1 MSQNILQLDQDKT
14 EVLIIRS
21 KARMENLA
29 SKHEA
34 QGLNPSQE
42 TRNLGV
48 IFDSDL
54 EHMYTVSPKQFFH
67 HLKNLTK
74 VRPFL
79 SLSNKDTIESF
90 YHSQTKLL

>member
-1 MSQNILQLDQDKT
+1 MSQNVLQLNQDKT

-21 KARMENLA
+21 KAQMENLA

-34 QGLNPSQE
+34 QGLKPSQE
-42 TRNLGV
+42 ARNLRV

-54 EHMYTVSPKQFFH
+54 KHMYTVSPNSFFYY
-67 HLKNLTK
+67 LKNLTK

-79 SLSNKDTIESF
+79 SLSKRDTIECF
-90 YHSQTKLL
+90 YHSQTRLL

>member
-1 MSQNILQLDQDKT
+1 MSQNVLQLDQDKT
-14 EVLIIRS
+14 EVLIIHS

-42 TRNLGV
+42 ARNLGV

-54 EHMYTVSPKQFFH
+54 KHMYTVSPKQFF
-67 HLKNLTK
+67 
-74 VRPFL
+74 FL
-79 SLSNKDTIESF
+79 SFEKSYQNEAISLSEQQR
-90 YHSQTKLL
+90 HH

>member
-1 MSQNILQLDQDKT
+1 MSQNVLQLDQDKT

-34 QGLNPSQE
+34 QGLKPSQE
-42 TRNLGV
+42 AKKLGV

-54 EHMYTVSPKQFFH
+54 KHTYTVSPKQFF
-67 HLKNLTK
+67 
-74 VRPFL
+74 
-79 SLSNKDTIESF
+79 II
-90 YHSQTKLL
+90 